1 MEVYSML
8 QLVRQHAKQLDKDLR
23 NQILELYRT
32 LFRWTPCVL
41 HTALERFLKKTQT
54 YSVIIEFEDQVDSYA
69 DMVSFTHQTARQYYG
84 CRVKYKFPAIS
95 SCAADITLQGI
106 EELLSSG
113 YQIKKVHADRE
124 FKALLNVATPS
135 VHADWLHEEGLT
147 GKEVTIAIL
156 DTGIYP
162 HEDLTEPENRI
173 VAFQDMVNHKA
184 APYDDNGHGTHCA
197 GDAAGNGRAS
207 GGVYAGPAPEA
218 KLVGVKVLDKRG
230 SGRLSTVIAGVQWCI
245 DHKEK
250 YSIDILSMSLGSRA
264 VSRAAD
270 DPIVKIVEK
279 AWECGMVVCVAAGNE
294 GPEERTI
301 SSPGISSRVITVGA
315 MNDNNTVD
323 RGDDVP
329 SDFSS
334 RGPTMDQ
341 LMKPD
346 LLAPGT
352 DIVSLRSPVLIWTSS
367 TSPAGLAAIIRPCQ
381 ARRWLLRSALEQLPC
396 CWNDSE
402 EPRLTRLREG
412 CWRAVRT
419 VSCRNIFKA
428 VAIWMFADLHSPKT
442 EPWDSSHRSLLWY
455 NTLVCSRA
463 TDLRFF

>member
-270 DPIVKIVEK
+270 DPVVKIVEK
-279 AWECGMVVCVAAGNE
+279 AWDSGMVVCVAAGNE

-352 DIVSLRSPVLIWTSS
+352 DIVSLRSPGSYLDKLYKSSRIGSDYTTMSGTSMA
-367 TSPAGLAAIIRPCQ
+367 TPICAGAIALLLERFRGATPDEIK
-381 ARRWLLRSALEQLPC
+381 RRLLEGCEDRKLPEYIQGRGYLDVRRSAQSK
-396 CWNDSE
+396 N
-402 EPRLTRLREG
+402 
-412 CWRAVRT
+412 
-419 VSCRNIFKA
+419 
-428 VAIWMFADLHSPKT
+428 
-442 EPWDSSHRSLLWY
+442 
-455 NTLVCSRA
+455 
-463 TDLRFF
+463 